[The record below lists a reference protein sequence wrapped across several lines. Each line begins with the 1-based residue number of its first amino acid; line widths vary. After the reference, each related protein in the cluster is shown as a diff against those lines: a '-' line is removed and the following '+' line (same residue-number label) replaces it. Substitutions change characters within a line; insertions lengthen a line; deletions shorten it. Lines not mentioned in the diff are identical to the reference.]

1 MKNLTCK
8 SCATPFEITPED
20 ERFYK
25 LFDVPAP
32 TKCPQCRFIR
42 RLLER
47 NTRTLYTR
55 KCDATGQEIISQY
68 HEDHS
73 FPVYFYEYWWSSD
86 KWSARDYAQEIDWNK
101 PFFPQFDALRKRI
114 PHMSAHVIGPTL
126 VNSRYTNCTGYI
138 KNCYLVFEADHN
150 ENCYYSN
157 RIYHSLTCADCLNI
171 FKCELC
177 YECID
182 CSNCYNLRYSNDCEN
197 CIDSYF
203 LSNCKSCKDC
213 IGCINLRHKRYCIFN
228 EQFTKEEYKAKL
240 KKYDLETL
248 KGRKALEKE
257 STKFFKKQ
265 PHRNLHEELNENS
278 LGDYL
283 YNSKDAYYCF
293 DCRDLEDCRYCSRVS
308 MGVKNSMDYTAWG
321 AKSEMMFECAACGD
335 NSYNLKY
342 CSTCTSNN
350 SDLEYCL
357 QCTSCHHCFGCIG
370 LNHEEYCILNTKFS
384 KEEYEKTVARLK
396 KHMRETK
403 EYGEY
408 FPIEVSAFGYNESL
422 AQELFPLTKEEALA
436 KGYRWTER
444 EKTGKPQTYKTPAR
458 IADTPDI
465 ILKETLTC
473 TSCNQNF
480 RITEPELK
488 FYHQQSLPVPEKC
501 FNCRHTDR
509 GNKRNPKIFYDR
521 TCTKCKKETTTTFPP
536 ESKTIIYCE
545 KCYREEVN

>member
-1 MKNLTCK
+1 MPQDKTCK
-8 SCATPFEITPED
+8 TCSQSFRIASED

-25 LFDVPAP
+25 RFDAPHP
-32 TKCPQCRFIR
+32 TKCPQCRMIR

-68 HEDHS
+68 HEDHP
-73 FPVYFYEYWWSSD
+73 FPVYFYEYWWSD
-86 KWSARDYAQEIDWNK
+86 KWDAKKYAQDIDWNK
-101 PFFPQFDALRKRI
+101 PFFPQFDELRKRV

-126 VNSRYTNCTGYI
+126 INSRYTNCTGYI
-138 KNCYLVFEADHN
+138 KNCYLTFEADHN

-213 IGCINLRHKRYCIFN
+213 IGCINLRHARYQIFN
-228 EQFTKEEYKAKL
+228 EQYTEEDYKAKL

-248 KGRKALEKE
+248 EGRATLEKE
-257 STKFFKKQ
+257 ATEFFATH

-321 AKSEMMFECAACGD
+321 SSSEMMFECAACGD
-335 NSYNLKY
+335 QSYNLKY
-342 CSTCTSNN
+342 CSTCTSSN

-357 QCTSCHHCFGCIG
+357 QCTGCKNCFGCIG
-370 LNHEEYCILNTKFS
+370 LNREKYCIFNKQFTKE
-384 KEEYEKTVARLK
+384 KYEETVTRLK
-396 KHMRETK
+396 KHMHSTK
-403 EYGEY
+403 EYGEF
-408 FPIEVSAFGYNESL
+408 FPSEISAFGYNESL
-422 AQELFPLTKEEALA
+422 AQELFPLKKEEALA
-436 KGYRWTER
+436 KGYQWTER
-444 EKTGKPQTYKTPAR
+444 EKPTHNSSNKKN
-458 IADTPDI
+458 
-465 ILKETLTC
+465 LTC
-473 TSCNQNF
+473 TSCDQDF
-480 RITEPELK
+480 RTTEPELK
-488 FYHQQSLPVPEKC
+488 FYKQQNLPIPEKC
-501 FNCRHTDR
+501 FNCRHEER
-509 GNKRNPKIFYDR
+509 ANKRNPKFFWDRKCDKCNTEIKTTYPPETKHPIYCYD
-521 TCTKCKKETTTTFPP
+521 CYKKE
-536 ESKTIIYCE
+536 I
-545 KCYREEVN
+545 N